1 MLLKEVDFLNDNMD
15 SWINKK
21 VILLMIWDRKKI
33 QLLVYLI
40 GKDDYNNFIVI
51 DLEKKDYSNDKKY
64 IIWWNIFVNGRK
76 KEVNNSF
83 KNSKSINKDE
93 R

>member
-1 MLLKEVDFLNDNMD
+1 
-15 SWINKK
+15 
-21 VILLMIWDRKKI
+21 MIWDRKKI

-51 DLEKKDYSNDKKY
+51 YLEKKDYSNDKKY

>member
-51 DLEKKDYSNDKKY
+51 DLEKKDYSNDKKIY
-64 IIWWNIFVNGRK
+64 HLMK
-76 KEVNNSF
+76 YLC
-83 KNSKSINKDE
+83 
-93 R
+93 